1 MTDDRFE
8 DFVRRTAQDYHRPPG
23 TPRDEMWAR
32 IVAERVARQQGVHRR
47 PSPGRVGWGGAS
59 PSIVRW
65 RWVRW
70 GLAAAAVLALGIGIG
85 RSLERRAAGGPP
97 IASSANGAGPARQ
110 QIPAAYQI
118 AALDHLRHVETF
130 LTVFQSEAKQGDV
143 PGMPELARGLLE
155 NTRLLMDS
163 PAGRDAHMALLLDD
177 VELVLAQIASYEGG
191 DGPELSLIEQG
202 IERRGLLL
210 KLHAAIPAKYSVAGA
225 QGVL

>member
-8 DFVRRTAQDYHRPPG
+8 DFVRQAAQGYHRPPE
-23 TPRDEMWAR
+23 TPREAMWAR
-32 IVAERVARQQGVHRR
+32 IVAERADRRHR
-47 PSPGRVGWGGAS
+47 PPS
-59 PSIVRW
+59 PSIARW

-85 RSLERRAAGGPP
+85 LRMRPGLIREGQVAEQPAPVT
-97 IASSANGAGPARQ
+97 ARQ
-110 QIPAAYQI
+110 QIPAAFQI

-130 LTVFQSEAKQGDV
+130 LTVFQSEARQGSV
-143 PGMPELARGLLE
+143 EQMSELARSLLE

-163 PAGRDAHMALLLDD
+163 PAGRDAHMAALLDD
-177 VELVLAQIASYEGG
+177 IEVVLAQIASYSSQ
-191 DGPELSLIEQG
+191 DGSELRLIEQG

-210 KLHAAIPAKYSVAGA
+210 KLHAAVPAKYSAAGA

>member
-1 MTDDRFE
+1 MTDERFE
-8 DFVRRTAQDYHRPPG
+8 DFVRRAAQAYHRPPA
-23 TPRDEMWAR
+23 TPREEMWAR
-32 IVAERVARQQGVHRR
+32 IVAERAQRRQER
-47 PSPGRVGWGGAS
+47 PGQHSF
-59 PSIVRW
+59 
-65 RWVRW
+65 RWVGW

-85 RSLERRAAGGPP
+85 RSVERNHAGSRPTV
-97 IASSANGAGPARQ
+97 SSATVAAPARE
-110 QIPAAYQI
+110 QIPAAFKI

-130 LTVFQSEAKQGDV
+130 LTVFQSEAQQGDV
-143 PGMPELARGLLE
+143 QGMPELARSLLE

-163 PAGRDAHMALLLDD
+163 PAGRDAHMAVLLDD

-210 KLHAAIPAKYSVAGA
+210 KLHAAIPATYSVASA